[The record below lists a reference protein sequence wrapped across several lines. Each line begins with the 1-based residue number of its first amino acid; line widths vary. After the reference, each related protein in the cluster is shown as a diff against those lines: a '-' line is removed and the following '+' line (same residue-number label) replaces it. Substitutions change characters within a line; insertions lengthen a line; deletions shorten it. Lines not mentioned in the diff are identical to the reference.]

1 MTKTFRILF
10 FFVLSISANTFSLSE
25 SPTELKIYTSM
36 FEVTPMQGRSIPFE
50 TAVRKH
56 MKWASEG
63 ATQFDWEVF
72 VVIYGKRAGNYLFLT
87 REHSWKDFDAMQ
99 DTREKFMMNWQTNVS
114 QNVQSV
120 SGSIYREIPNL
131 SRKPS
136 DIKDYPYA
144 QVSFF
149 DKKPTSAL
157 QFRKHVARMAGAIK
171 TQQDAPP
178 AVWYQQEAGGDQG
191 TYLTI
196 RPFKKWED
204 WPNLT
209 LAKSQSKGM
218 DPKITRVIIEELA
231 AILKGEETSVIM
243 RRSDLGS

>member
-120 SGSIYREIPNL
+120 NASIYREIPNL

-144 QVSFF
+144 QMSFF
-149 DKKPTSAL
+149 DMKPTSAL

>member
-10 FFVLSISANTFSLSE
+10 FFMLSISASTFSLSE
-25 SPTELKIYTSM
+25 SPTELKIYTSI
-36 FEVTPMQGRSIPFE
+36 FEVTPIQGRSIPFE
-50 TAVRKH
+50 TAVKRH
-56 MKWASEG
+56 MVWASEQPS
-63 ATQFDWEVF
+63 QFDWEVF
-72 VVIYGKRAGNYLFLT
+72 VVIYGKRTGNYLFMT
-87 REHSWKDFDAMQ
+87 REHSWKDFDGMQ
-99 DTREKFMMNWQTNVS
+99 DTREKFMMKWQTTVS

-120 SGSIYREIPNL
+120 NASIYREIPSL

-136 DIKDYPYA
+136 DIRVYPYA
-144 QVSFF
+144 QISFF
-149 DKKPTSAL
+149 DMKPTSAF

-171 TQQDAPP
+171 TQHGAPP

-218 DPKITRVIIEELA
+218 DPKITRAIIEELST
-231 AILKGEETSVIM
+231 ILQGEETSVIM
-243 RRSDLGS
+243 RRDDLDS

>member
-1 MTKTFRILF
+1 MTKTLLILF

-120 SGSIYREIPNL
+120 NASIYREIPNL

-136 DIKDYPYA
+136 DVKDYPYA
-144 QVSFF
+144 QISFF
-149 DKKPTSAL
+149 DMKPTSAL

-243 RRSDLGS
+243 RRNDLGS